1 MAYRKHD
8 ALAKPGTVAYLVANA
23 ERLTKNGAFT
33 GQQAA
38 RTVFLHLC
46 CHPAAVW
53 TPDKPSTWG
62 VRVDNDSCDPGD
74 IAEATGLTRRSVDRA
89 LDWLA
94 AGGFIDLT
102 RKGTGP
108 RKRYGAVIISAT
120 NPSTDWKR
128 RYGHDVLKHPL
139 SPGYG
144 RDVLNKDMV
153 SLSDGPQAVEEPPK
167 PKRTVS
173 GVRSSCGN
181 TGGSEPP
188 ATLKAPPQGA
198 RMGAGED
205 APDARTSGRRPGEYP
220 VPATRPQTGVAG
232 LDKAGHS
239 VTVAND
245 STSTPSAPSAFS
257 ASSTPSA
264 SSSGS
269 RQRPGSPRATR
280 PGTVLRE
287 AQACE
292 EAGPVPIGDPL
303 DIGCASPSRHDG
315 QESPGFPSGEARMAD
330 RIDLDVARFRLYYDT
345 GQRAHRDSHQDNRMA
360 MA

>member
-102 RKGTGP
+102 RKGAGP
-108 RKRYGAVIISAT
+108 RKRYGTVIISAT
-120 NPSTDWKR
+120 NPSSDWKR

-188 ATLKAPPQGA
+188 ATLKTAPLGGA
-198 RMGAGED
+198 
-205 APDARTSGRRPGEYP
+205 APRSPRSPGGPEARPTLD
-220 VPATRPQTGVAG
+220 VPEARSTWE
-232 LDKAGHS
+232 AGHS
-239 VTVAND
+239 D
-245 STSTPSAPSAFS
+245 TPSSRDIEQADPKAPK
-257 ASSTPSA
+257 ASSRRE
-264 SSSGS
+264 SSC
-269 RQRPGSPRATR
+269 SP
-280 PGTVLRE
+280 
-287 AQACE
+287 
-292 EAGPVPIGDPL
+292 D
-303 DIGCASPSRHDG
+303 
-315 QESPGFPSGEARMAD
+315 SPGPAGMRTAPRGAPASGHAKPGKLAPVRAVDAQPVEQVDEQVARDFLEARRAGLGMDA
-330 RIDLDVARFRLYYDT
+330 ARFRLYYDT
-345 GQRAHRDSHQDNRMA
+345 GSHSHQPARQHA
-360 MA
+360 GASA

>member
-153 SLSDGPQAVEEPPK
+153 SLSDGPQAVEERPK

-181 TGGSEPP
+181 THGSEPH
-188 ATLKAPPQGA
+188 ATLETRPPGA
-198 RMGAGED
+198 RT
-205 APDARTSGRRPGEYP
+205 APVAEIPPDDVPGEVP
-220 VPATRPQTGVAG
+220 VPATRPTLDVPEARATGE
-232 LDKAGHS
+232 AGHS
-239 VTVAND
+239 AVAND
-245 STSTPSAPSAFS
+245 TTSTPSAPSTAS
-257 ASSTPSA
+257 AT

-269 RQRPGSPRATR
+269 RQRPGSPWTR

-287 AQACE
+287 AQACA
-292 EAGPVPIGDPL
+292 EAGPAIDDPP
-303 DIGCASPSRHDG
+303 DIRCAPPCRDD
-315 QESPGFPSGEARMAD
+315 QESPGFPSGEARAGD

-345 GQRAHRDSHQDNRMA
+345 GQRTHRDSRQDNRMA